1 PRVGR
6 CRLRDLVHVRRR
18 RNSGAD
24 VKELPDSRLGG
35 EVPDAAE
42 QKTAVLL
49 RTDPDGGKGLL
60 DFIGG
65 APVGGEIVL
74 SAQQV
79 VVHPRGRRA
88 VLSGQGRLG
97 RGVHDVLVGRRPLVP
112 CGGHVP
118 VTPHSWRRQKAVA

>member
-1 PRVGR
+1 ADDVAADDGLRVADVGVQVTDVALGTGDHQGARVHQHDRVVVHVDDPRVGR

-60 DFIGG
+60 DFVGG
-65 APVGGEIVL
+65 A
-74 SAQQV
+74 
-79 VVHPRGRRA
+79 
-88 VLSGQGRLG
+88 
-97 RGVHDVLVGRRPLVP
+97 
-112 CGGHVP
+112 
-118 VTPHSWRRQKAVA
+118 